1 MNITEIGTATLFNI
15 QWSLINVM
23 TVIASAKYDTE
34 NMYGNPKRSPT
45 TNTAIVMSE
54 NVTIGTKMDRNW
66 RFPGS

>member
-34 NMYGNPKRSPT
+34 KIYGNPKKSPT
-45 TNTAIVMSE
+45 TNTAIVMVAK
-54 NVTIGTKMDRNW
+54 VTIGTNTDRNW